1 MCSIELHMY
10 LDKIHSKDPI
20 TGQHCGKA
28 AEYAV
33 FLGQK
38 LDLTSE
44 EIEQLSDAALLHDIG
59 KIKVPDA
66 ILLKSSAL
74 TAEEYEIIKCHSKWG
89 ADIIED
95 EVTKDVQWKD
105 IIIEIIRHHHERYD
119 GKGYPQGLPGE
130 KIPFFA
136 QIISIVDAFDA
147 MTSDRPYR
155 SAMLVSEAKR
165 ILLEERGKQFHPW
178 LVDQFVDIADD
189 DIANDDT

>member
-1 MCSIELHMY
+1 MCNTERYLY

-33 FLGQK
+33 CLGQK
-38 LDLTSE
+38 LDLTTE
-44 EIEQLSDAALLHDIG
+44 EIEQLNEAALLHDIG

-66 ILLKSSAL
+66 ILFKPSAL
-74 TAEEYEIIKCHSKWG
+74 TDEEYEVIKCHSIWG

-95 EVTKDVQWKD
+95 GVPEDRQWKD
-105 IIIEIIRHHHERYD
+105 VVIEIIRHHHERYD
-119 GKGYPQGLPGE
+119 GKGYPEGLPGE

-178 LVDQFVDIADD
+178 LVDQFVDIPV
-189 DIANDDT
+189 DDT

>member
-66 ILLKSSAL
+66 ILLKPSAL

-95 EVTKDVQWKD
+95 EVTIDVQWKD

-155 SAMLVSEAKR
+155 SAMLFSEAKR

-189 DIANDDT
+189 DIADNDT

>member
-1 MCSIELHMY
+1 MCCIEFHLY

-33 FLGQK
+33 CLGQK
-38 LDLTSE
+38 LDLTAK
-44 EIEQLSDAALLHDIG
+44 EIEQLNEAALLHDIG

-66 ILLKSSAL
+66 ILLKPSAL
-74 TAEEYEIIKCHSKWG
+74 TAEEYEVIKCHSKWG

-95 EVTKDVQWKD
+95 GVTEDIQWKD
-105 IIIEIIRHHHERYD
+105 VVIEIIRHHHERYD
-119 GKGYPQGLPGE
+119 GKGYPEGLPGE

-136 QIISIVDAFDA
+136 QIISIADAFDA

-165 ILLEERGKQFHPW
+165 ILLEERGKQFHPL
-178 LVDQFVDIADD
+178 LVDQFIHITADD
-189 DIANDDT
+189 A